1 MGYMQTRT
9 QFRVE
14 IFRLS
19 RARFVSGYQRGDA
32 LGDAIPVSGV
42 GTAGF
47 WDRAGL
53 AVRDNGVALQ
63 LFGPYLSVYPGK
75 AIALARAA
83 LKRLGG

>member
-1 MGYMQTRT
+1 
-9 QFRVE
+9 
-14 IFRLS
+14 
-19 RARFVSGYQRGDA
+19 
-32 LGDAIPVSGV
+32 
-42 GTAGF
+42 
-47 WDRAGL
+47 L